1 MEAENFNIKE
11 YIGRFIL
18 CLCALAAAV
27 IAGYLL
33 LVLAYLIPTGPMQ
46 PNMVESCGIFE
57 KEGTYPKKLWNYN
70 SRLDNFTDGS
80 MLLMSS
86 TETDEGVWKAALL
99 ACTRSL
105 GDQFPDKVLL
115 SIYRDGAEDYTTYA
129 YPRYWQGYMVF
140 VKPLIYLFP
149 YRTIRLIV
157 LIWQLMLMSIL
168 LYQTYKYDKRL
179 IFPVLGMWAFLN
191 PVATLQS
198 LQFNTVLSITLI
210 SLIHIVSYKRK
221 HEGKNMRKW
230 DIAFLLAGCA
240 TSYFDLLTFPLLSW
254 GVPLAVWL
262 YLYSEDDLKKN
273 ILNEIELSFCWGMG
287 YAGMWASKWVLA
299 NLITGQDVITNAT
312 NEASGWMNTDI
323 PRMLKYFYALARN
336 CGAAV
341 QIVIVIYIAFLLYKI
356 VCVIRKNRIDA
367 KQYLCYMIIF
377 VAPFAW
383 YFVTVSHAYRHY
395 WFTYRNMGI
404 SIISLTLIVLKIS
417 EESDKI

>member
-1 MEAENFNIKE
+1 M
-11 YIGRFIL
+11 
-18 CLCALAAAV
+18 
-27 IAGYLL
+27 
-33 LVLAYLIPTGPMQ
+33 
-46 PNMVESCGIFE
+46 
-57 KEGTYPKKLWNYN
+57 
-70 SRLDNFTDGS
+70 
-80 MLLMSS
+80 
-86 TETDEGVWKAALL
+86 

-115 SIYRDGAEDYTTYA
+115 SIYRDGAEDYKTYA

-157 LIWQLMLMSIL
+157 LIWQLMLMGIL
-168 LYQTYKYDKRL
+168 LYQTNKYDKHL

-221 HEGKNMRKW
+221 HDGTDMRKW
-230 DIAFLLAGCA
+230 DIAFLLTGCA

-254 GVPLAVWL
+254 GAPLAVWL
-262 YLYSEDDLKKN
+262 YLYREDDLKKN

-312 NEASGWMNTDI
+312 IEASSWMNADI
-323 PRMLKYFYALARN
+323 PRAIKYFYALLRN
-336 CGAAV
+336 VGASV
-341 QIVIVIYIAFLLYKI
+341 QVVIVIYIAFLLYKI
-356 VCVIRKNRIDA
+356 IGIIRKTRIDT
-367 KQYLCYMIIF
+367 KPYLYYMIIF
-377 VAPFAW
+377 TAPFVW
-383 YFVTVSHAYRHY
+383 YFVTVSHVFTHY

-404 SIISLTLIVLKIS
+404 SVIALHLFLLSIRETEGRIPVQEGIAA
-417 EESDKI
+417 EV